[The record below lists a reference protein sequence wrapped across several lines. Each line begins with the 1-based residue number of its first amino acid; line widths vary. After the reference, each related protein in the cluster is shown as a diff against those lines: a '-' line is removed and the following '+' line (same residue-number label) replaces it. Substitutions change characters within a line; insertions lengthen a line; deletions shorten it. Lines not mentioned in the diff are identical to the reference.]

1 MGKSSRDRYDPP
13 GKPEATIMKWDQY
26 KRHQLLGASILEL
39 LDGLCGA
46 LFLELLLVM
55 PLAFFQQAAGDYAPC
70 AALDDLVAR
79 SRVGKQFSL
88 RVGWGCE
95 C

>member
-13 GKPEATIMKWDQY
+13 GKPEPPIMKWDRY
-26 KRHQLLGASILEL
+26 KLHQLLGASNPEL

-46 LFLELLLVM
+46 PFLEFLLVM
-55 PLAFFQQAAGDYAPC
+55 QLT
-70 AALDDLVAR
+70 ALVDLVAE